1 MNFARTTVEVG
12 QSSGAIKVRPA
23 VRYSNDLQAWDAP
36 VAIDTPNM
44 TQTNDG
50 VKFGTFTD
58 IQGGAKNFLQRGVE
72 ATDSSGTTTELA
84 MVSLR
89 VDTKA

>member
-1 MNFARTTVEVG
+1 
-12 QSSGAIKVRPA
+12 
-23 VRYSNDLQAWDAP
+23 
-36 VAIDTPNM
+36 M

-58 IQGGAKNFLQRGVE
+58 IQAGAKNFLQWGGEV
-72 ATDSSGTTTELA
+72 TDSSGTTTELA

-89 VDTKA
+89 VDTKV